1 MYPRCVYVCLCMCV
15 CSHVCSWLISYAVWI
30 QQRLSLFSYRTED
43 KACHNNISRS
53 SSRRAAVHTHSHA
66 RSDTQHLHIWV
77 HNRLP
82 LPRLHAH
89 IFNVLFN
96 PRENWTFFTSGW
108 PKSRA
113 RNKRHHSHLL
123 TELTISLPRSEIG
136 SSEKHTI
143 RNHYSAPNCRWQAW
157 ARQMRKWKDYN
168 TISLSCTHLL
178 IHLPGL
184 NKCIHLKMIWQTVP
198 SAWIRDTAATEKN
211 IIYLQDALHR

>member
-1 MYPRCVYVCLCMCV
+1 MSQQHISQFLQT
-15 CSHVCSWLISYAVWI
+15 CSSAHALT
-30 QQRLSLFSYRTED
+30 RT
-43 KACHNNISRS
+43 
-53 SSRRAAVHTHSHA
+53 

-96 PRENWTFFTSGW
+96 PRENLTFFTSGW

-157 ARQMRKWKDYN
+157 ARQMRKWIDYN

-178 IHLPGL
+178 IRLPGL
-184 NKCIHLKMIWQTVP
+184 NKCIHLKMIWQTVAT
-198 SAWIRDTAATEKN
+198 AWIRDTAAAEKN
-211 IIYLQDALHR
+211 VIYLWDILHR